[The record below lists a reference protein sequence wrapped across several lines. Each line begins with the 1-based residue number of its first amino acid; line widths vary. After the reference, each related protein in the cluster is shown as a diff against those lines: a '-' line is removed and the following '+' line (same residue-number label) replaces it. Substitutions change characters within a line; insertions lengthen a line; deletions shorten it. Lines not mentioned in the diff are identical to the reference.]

1 MSLNTL
7 NTLNNMTTVSN
18 SPNTELNLSTSENIN
33 SIDLLREK
41 LKKINWEY
49 NELKVLKESINILNQ
64 DDVKGNETSVVL
76 VVERVYNLINKQ
88 NMLLHVSKKIY
99 FLKFFVK
106 KFKYFFPIYFLTRNS
121 IITLQHLSPNLIL
134 KKF

>member
-7 NTLNNMTTVSN
+7 NTLNNMTTLSN

-49 NELKVLKESINILNQ
+49 NELKVLKENINILNQ
-64 DDVKGNETSVVL
+64 DGVKGNETSVVL

-88 NMLLHVSKKIY
+88 NMLLHVSKKI
-99 FLKFFVK
+99 FK
-106 KFKYFFPIYFLTRNS
+106 K
-121 IITLQHLSPNLIL
+121 
-134 KKF
+134 